1 MTIKM
6 GNCSLGM
13 CGGLQ
18 AGRFWQ
24 KKNLNPEIKIRHD
37 LMLFLWKLNILFE
50 FRAPKYLAF
59 DTLLIVFV
67 AFLFFFFFGGGGG
80 VLNCL
85 GSRLIRTFS
94 VMLSSNQESL
104 FQCLPP
110 LSLVI
115 ILNS

>member
-1 MTIKM
+1 MV
-6 GNCSLGM
+6 
-13 CGGLQ
+13 
-18 AGRFWQ
+18 
-24 KKNLNPEIKIRHD
+24 
-37 LMLFLWKLNILFE
+37 FE

-67 AFLFFFFFGGGGG
+67 AFLWCVFFFFGGGG

-104 FQCLPP
+104 FPCLPP

>member
-37 LMLFLWKLNILFE
+37 LMFFLWKLNILFE

-67 AFLFFFFFGGGGG
+67 AFLWCVFFFFFLGGGE
-80 VLNCL
+80 
-85 GSRLIRTFS
+85 F
-94 VMLSSNQESL
+94 
-104 FQCLPP
+104 
-110 LSLVI
+110 
-115 ILNS
+115 